1 MIVDYLV
8 KPVVDP
14 SGSATERKEVI
25 MTVEAHVMVEEE
37 EDSVFGLGSLIV
49 ALVSPIS
56 ACVYLKCLSLIA
68 LASVALCLA
77 SFWALGMMF

>member
-1 MIVDYLV
+1 M

-25 MTVEAHVMVEEE
+25 VTVEAHVMVEEE

-49 ALVSPIS
+49 ALVSPIL

>member
-1 MIVDYLV
+1 M
-8 KPVVDP
+8 KSVVDP
-14 SGSATERKEVI
+14 SGSATERKEEIV
-25 MTVEAHVMVEEE
+25 TVEAHVMVEEE

>member
-1 MIVDYLV
+1 M

-25 MTVEAHVMVEEE
+25 VTVEAHVMIEEE
-37 EDSVFGLGSLIV
+37 GDSAFGLGLLIV

-56 ACVYLKCLSLIA
+56 ACVYLKCLSLIV

>member
-1 MIVDYLV
+1 MTVDYLV

-25 MTVEAHVMVEEE
+25 VTVEAHVMVEEE
-37 EDSVFGLGSLIV
+37 EDSAFGLGSLIV

-56 ACVYLKCLSLIA
+56 ACVYLKGLSLIA

>member
-1 MIVDYLV
+1 M

-25 MTVEAHVMVEEE
+25 VTVEAHVMVEEE

>member
-1 MIVDYLV
+1 M

-25 MTVEAHVMVEEE
+25 MTVEVHVMVEEE
-37 EDSVFGLGSLIV
+37 EDSAFGLGSLIV